1 MEITEIILAYG
12 HKNIQATHK
21 STLEITKEAEL
32 SEKGDCIIAV
42 SANKA
47 ITDLSLELKEN
58 LQKQNAKITM
68 LIEAGEVVEVV
79 NALGSPRLILTHST
93 DMVVRKRS
101 YICSR
106 TLAIQA
112 DKAACDL
119 SRKLVEKLRN
129 PKQKVKITLT
139 IKFSPT
145 NQRRTTG
152 IRTTIGF

>member
-12 HKNIQATHK
+12 HENIQATHE
-21 STLEITKEAEL
+21 STLEITKEAKL
-32 SEKGDCIIAV
+32 SKRGDCIIAV

-47 ITDLSLELKEN
+47 VADLSLKFKEN
-58 LQKQNAKITM
+58 LRKENAKMTM

-79 NALGSPRLILTHST
+79 NAFGSPRLILTHPT
-93 DMVVRKRS
+93 DIIVRKS
-101 YICSR
+101 GYVCSR

-129 PKQKVKITLT
+129 PEQKVKITLT
-139 IKFSPT
+139 IKL
-145 NQRRTTG
+145 
-152 IRTTIGF
+152 